1 MRIKSPGRVKAATA
15 APAPRNEALMLV
27 CAALVLALATVL
39 ARIVLVW

>member
-1 MRIKSPGRVKAATA
+1 MRIKSPGRVKATT